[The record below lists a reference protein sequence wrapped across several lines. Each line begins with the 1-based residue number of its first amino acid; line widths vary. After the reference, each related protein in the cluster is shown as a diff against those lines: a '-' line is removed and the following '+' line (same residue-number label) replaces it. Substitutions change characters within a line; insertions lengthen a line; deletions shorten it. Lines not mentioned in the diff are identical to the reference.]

1 MEFLDPAKETRHRII
16 MWIGYVLIA
25 VGIVIATF
33 ILLYEA
39 YGFGIN
45 KNGNVI
51 QNGLV
56 FFSSQPNPANIYLN
70 GKLNKASTNARVV
83 LPAGIY
89 RTQLERS
96 GYHTWQR
103 TIEVEGGDVQ
113 HFDYPF
119 LIPNKLTQKTIKAY
133 AGYPG
138 LMTQSPDRRWL
149 LVETPGSSTSFSVYD
164 LKNPTKAPETLDLP
178 ASAVTKAQ
186 GSESF
191 VLEEWADDD
200 KHVVLQHN
208 YDGKSEFILVDR
220 TNAAN
225 TQNLNAV
232 LSSSPTKLTLDN
244 KKYDQYYMYDSK
256 TAVLQ
261 SATLSAP
268 TPKTL
273 LEHVLAYQSYSDDT
287 LLYATDNG
295 DATSKVYIKLKIG
308 SQTYPVRDFPS
319 GASPLLDLT
328 EYSGT
333 LYVAAGATGQDKVYI
348 YKDPVGQLHKLPGHA
363 LVPDQVLHVPLPNYV
378 SFSDNAQ
385 FIVAENGTQFG
396 VYDIENKKGYN
407 YAMSQPIDP
416 PQAHATWMDGD
427 RMTYVS
433 NGKLII
439 FDYDGT
445 NEETLLNALSPYLP
459 AFAPDFKFVYTLS
472 PAKTAAQ
479 ADLDQ
484 TSLLA
489 PADQ

>member
-16 MWIGYVLIA
+16 MWIGYVLVAIA
-25 VGIVIATF
+25 IVIATF
-33 ILLYEA
+33 VLLYEA
-39 YGFGIN
+39 YGFGIG

-70 GKLNKASTNARVV
+70 GKLNSASTNARLV

-89 RTQLERS
+89 RTQLARS

-119 LIPNKLTQKTIKAY
+119 LVPDKLTPKAIKTY
-133 AGYPG
+133 TGLPG
-138 LMTQSPDRRWL
+138 LVTQSPDRRWL
-149 LVETPGSSTSFSVYD
+149 LVETPGSATNFSVYD
-164 LKNPTKAPETLDLP
+164 LKNPAKAPQVLDLP
-178 ASAVTKAQ
+178 ASVITKAQ
-186 GSESF
+186 GSENF
-191 VLEEWADDD
+191 QLEEWADDD
-200 KHVVLQHN
+200 KHVVLQHD

-220 TNAAN
+220 TDAASA
-225 TQNLNAV
+225 QNLDVA
-232 LSSSPTKLTLDN
+232 LSNSPTKLTLNN
-244 KKYDQYYMYDSK
+244 KKYDQYYLYDSK

-268 TPKTL
+268 APKTV
-273 LEHVLAYQSYSDDT
+273 LEHVQAYQSYSDNT
-287 LLYATDNG
+287 LLYTTDNG
-295 DATSKVYIKLKIG
+295 DPAGKVYIKLKI
-308 SQTYPVRDFPS
+308 SDQTYPVRDFPS
-319 GASPLLDLT
+319 GATPLLSLT
-328 EYSGT
+328 GYSGT

-348 YKDPVGQLHKLPGHA
+348 YKDPVGQLHKLPNHA

-378 SFSDNAQ
+378 SFSNNAQ
-385 FIVAENGTQFG
+385 FIMAENGAQFG

-407 YAMSQPIDP
+407 YTMPQPLDA
-416 PQAHATWMDGD
+416 PQPHATWMDGD

-445 NEETLLNALSPYLP
+445 NEQTLIGALSPYLP

-472 PAKTAAQ
+472 PAKTPGQ
-479 ADLDQ
+479 ADVDQ

-489 PADQ
+489 PADR